1 MNQFEE
7 MANKLEKT
15 GEFRIL
21 RKLNPRTVLTPYDG
35 SERKNGLV
43 VDVETTGLDP
53 NQDEII
59 ELAMV
64 PFSYS
69 LDGRI
74 FEIKPHFQA
83 LQQPSKPISD
93 EIIKITGITN
103 EMVAS
108 RSIDVEAVKPIVSSA
123 DIIIAHNA
131 GFDRKFLEKFCDA
144 FILKPW
150 GCTINE
156 IPWREEGFDGAKL
169 GYLANSMGFFF
180 DAHRASGDCLATL
193 EILSRTLPKSGIPAF
208 GLLLKNARETTYRI
222 WAENSPF
229 DFKDLLKARGYRWNS
244 GNDGHPKSWYL
255 DINTANLESELSYLK
270 QDIYQREEDI
280 VVTKLT
286 AFDRY
291 SARV

>member
-1 MNQFEE
+1 MNQHEE
-7 MANKLEKT
+7 MAKILEHT
-15 GEFRIL
+15 GAFRVL
-21 RKLNPRTVLTPYDG
+21 RRLTSRTVITPDDG
-35 SERKNGLV
+35 SELKNGLV

-53 NQDEII
+53 NKDEII

-74 FEIKPHFQA
+74 FDVKPHFQG
-83 LQQPSKPISD
+83 LQQPSKSIPD
-93 EIIKITGITN
+93 EITRITGITN
-103 EMVAS
+103 EMVAGK
-108 RSIDVEAVKPIVSSA
+108 SIDLEAVNPIVSSS

-131 GFDRKFLEKFCDA
+131 SFDRRFLEKFCDA

-150 GCTINE
+150 GCTFKE
-156 IPWREEGFDGAKL
+156 IPWKEEGFDGAKL

-180 DAHRASGDCLATL
+180 DAHRASDDCLATL
-193 EILSRTLPKSGIPAF
+193 ELLSKILPIAKISAF
-208 GLLLKNARETTYRI
+208 GALLKNARETTYRV

-244 GNDGHPKSWYL
+244 GNDGRPKSWYL
-255 DINTANLESELSYLK
+255 DINTTNLESELSYLK
-270 QDIYQREEDI
+270 KDIYQREQDI